1 MESKSLEEGGK
12 KRCLVKLKDTPF
24 STVIRG
30 IFYMSTLLLISHSI
44 RKEFRS
50 APNARKWMY
59 VFLCYFYYIMFLGNS
74 LRMTLGLF
82 LSQYEHIM
90 SFLIS
95 CLFVYYINFT
105 AFGLILRIFYYDKI
119 MAIRKQIMEYEMV
132 DIGKEK
138 INQLCT
144 RGKKTY
150 YFSSTIGTILLFL
163 FYIVLPLIYSKE
175 SSIFKT
181 FIFPL
186 NFDNLLYLPFL
197 IVNFCLLTVSSLWTS
212 GITRLICFL
221 TEFTKGQLDLLA
233 GEFRSIFQD
242 NWQEISNP
250 EDNGPSNG
258 MFETFSRTMN
268 REQTKSDRFYAICEQ
283 HDKLFDLLKA
293 LNSITKFFVGF
304 IVSISLLEV
313 FLTTYQTIN
322 PKLEFVELMT
332 LIFLDSVHILAVL
345 TALIYGIILNNSVS

>member
-1 MESKSLEEGGK
+1 MEPESLEEGGK
-12 KRCLVKLKDTPF
+12 KRCWVKVKDTPF
-24 STVIRG
+24 STVIRA

-44 RKEFRS
+44 RKEFR
-50 APNARKWMY
+50 AATDARKWMY
-59 VFLCYFYYIMFLGNS
+59 VFLCYSYYIMFIGNS

-82 LSQYEHIM
+82 LSQHEHIM

-105 AFGLILRIFYYDKI
+105 CFSLILRIFYYDKI
-119 MAIRKQIMEYEMV
+119 MAIRKQMMEYEMV

-138 INQLCT
+138 MNQLCT

-150 YFSSTIGTILLFL
+150 YFSSTIGSILLFI

-175 SSIFKT
+175 SSLFKI

-186 NFDNLLYLPFL
+186 NFDSLLYIPFL
-197 IVNFCLLTVSSLWTS
+197 IANFCLLIVSSLWIG
-212 GITRLICFL
+212 GITRLVCFL
-221 TEFTKGQLDLLA
+221 TEFTKAQLDLLA
-233 GEFRSIFQD
+233 GEFRNIFQD

-250 EDNGPSNG
+250 DVNGPSN
-258 MFETFSRTMN
+258 ETFSRTMH

-283 HDKLFDLLKA
+283 HDKLFNLLKA

-313 FLTTYQTIN
+313 FLTTYQIIN
-322 PKLEFVELMT
+322 PKLKFVELMT

-345 TALIYGIILNNSVS
+345 SALIYGIILNDSVS